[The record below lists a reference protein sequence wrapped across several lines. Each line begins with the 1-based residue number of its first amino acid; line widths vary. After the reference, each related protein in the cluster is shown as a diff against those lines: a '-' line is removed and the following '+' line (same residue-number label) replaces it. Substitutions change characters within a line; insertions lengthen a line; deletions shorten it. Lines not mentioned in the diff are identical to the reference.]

1 MGQGKKG
8 RKIWLAAAFL
18 LLAAAMFF
26 GGYWLRGYLV
36 GKQAQDQREDLSEEV
51 NGMEGTP
58 PEEVSD
64 NTAGSET
71 APEEDVEDEKPWEQY
86 TIEEKYQAYFD
97 TYGITVPEKNLDFE
111 QLRTEVNEDIYAWL
125 YVPGTDVDDPV
136 VQHPTDDSHYLNY
149 NLNGTMGYPGGIYT
163 EGSCNGQDFTDR
175 MTVIYGHN
183 MRDGSGF
190 GSLHRFE
197 DRAVFEESRYIF
209 IYLPDDI
216 KVYEI
221 FAAYEGSNAHIIY
234 GHAWDD
240 ESWVEYLSD
249 TLRLTGDKDNA
260 VESYEFTADDRVLTL
275 STCIRNAPNQRYLV
289 QGVLLDEA
297 R

>member
-1 MGQGKKG
+1 MGQGNKG
-8 RKIWLAAAFL
+8 KKIWLAAAIVLF
-18 LLAAAMFF
+18 AAALVF
-26 GGYWLRGYLV
+26 GALWLRRYIIRE
-36 GKQAQDQREDLSEEV
+36 QAQGQREDLSEQV
-51 NGMEGTP
+51 NIEETP
-58 PEEVSD
+58 PETLSD
-64 NTAGSET
+64 DTAEPDT

-86 TIEEKYQAYFD
+86 TMEEKYQAYFD
-97 TYGITVPEKNLDFE
+97 TYGISVPAKDLDFE
-111 QLRTEVNEDIYAWL
+111 QLQTEVNEDIYAWI
-125 YVPGTDVDDPV
+125 YVPGTDIDDPV
-136 VQHPTDDSHYLNY
+136 VQHPTDDSYYLNY
-149 NLNGTMGYPGGIYT
+149 NLDGTMGYPGGIYT
-163 EGSCNGQDFTDR
+163 EGSCNSRDFTDR

-190 GSLHRFE
+190 GSLHKLE
-197 DRAVFEESRYIF
+197 DEAVFEESRYIF

-234 GHAWDD
+234 GHTWDD

-260 VESYEFTADDRVLTL
+260 VDSYEFTAEDRVLTL
-275 STCIRNAPNQRYLV
+275 STCIRNLPNQRYLV